1 MDAVEGGERGVGRD
15 LERWLLPDGVEDV
28 LPEQARA
35 LEHLRR
41 RCLDL
46 YAAHG
51 FDLVIP
57 PLLEFRASLLTGV
70 GQDLALSTFTLVDQT
85 SGHQLGLRADMT
97 PQVARIDAHG
107 RPLTGVARYCYAGIV
122 LQARRRALGDR
133 RCQMQMGC
141 EIFGHA
147 GGAADREILSL
158 TLQSLQL
165 AGCQRVVLELGHAG
179 ILRALLSESLLR
191 ERSEQLFAMLQR
203 KAKPEIAA
211 ALVDEPQLRDLL
223 LALVDGAGDRSV
235 LSHARRLA
243 VDVPAM
249 QPALDEL
256 EHACAHIERHFPAVQ
271 IYIDLSELR
280 GYRYH
285 TGLIFAA
292 YVEGGHVEVA
302 KGGRYDDVGQAF
314 GRARPA
320 TGFSLDLLSLSAFS
334 ALAAG
339 LIWAPSDEDAELL
352 ALIDHLRRSGER
364 VLRALPEETPI
375 DAKMRGL
382 DRRIDKVAG
391 RWVVQPWHS

>member
-1 MDAVEGGERGVGRD
+1 MGRD

-35 LEHLRR
+35 LESLRR

-70 GQDLALSTFTLVDQT
+70 GQDLALSTFTLVDQA

-107 RPLTGVARYCYAGIV
+107 RPLAGVARYCYAGTV

-141 EIFGHA
+141 EIFGHE
-147 GGAADREILSL
+147 GDAADHEILTL
-158 TLQSLQL
+158 MLQSLQL
-165 AGCQRVVLELGHAG
+165 AGCQRVVLELGHVG
-179 ILRALLSESLLR
+179 ILRALLPESLQG
-191 ERSEQLFAMLQR
+191 ERGEQLFAMLQR
-203 KAKPEIAA
+203 KAKPEIASTLA
-211 ALVDEPQLRDLL
+211 DAPQLRDFL
-223 LALVDGAGDRSV
+223 LALVDSAGDHRV
-235 LSHARRLA
+235 LAMARRLA
-243 VDVPAM
+243 ADVPAM
-249 QPALDEL
+249 LPALDEL
-256 EHACAHIERHFPAVQ
+256 ERACAHVARHFPTLQ

-285 TGLIFAA
+285 TGLSFAA

-302 KGGRYDDVGQAF
+302 KGGRYDDVGRAF

-320 TGFSLDLLSLSAFS
+320 TGFSLDLLSLSGFS
-334 ALAAG
+334 TSPAA
-339 LIWAPSDEDAELL
+339 LIWAPADEDSDLL
-352 ALIDHLRRSGER
+352 ALIEQLRRAGER
-364 VLRALPEETPI
+364 VLRALPGETAI